1 MVKNT
6 HGGSKHKSQA
16 RKDTQQSNIQNNIE
30 PNGPLERWAHVT
42 KLFGNGMCQVITHDD
57 SPLTLTCHIRGKFRG
72 KNKKHNNLS
81 LNSIIIIG
89 LRDWETQLKNCDL
102 IAISNSFHHSND
114 HNDLNTDS
122 FHFSHHQ
129 DDSNLLSHHD
139 LSHQHLSHHDLS
151 HHDHDLDLDLDNI

>member
-129 DDSNLLSHHD
+129 DDSNLLLQHQHLDLHHD
-139 LSHQHLSHHDLS
+139 LHHHLHHDL
-151 HHDHDLDLDLDNI
+151 HHDLDLDNI

>member
-30 PNGPLERWAHVT
+30 PNGPNERWAHVT
-42 KLFGNGMCQVITHDD
+42 KLYGNGMCEVITHDD

-72 KNKKHNNLS
+72 KNKKHNNVS

-89 LRDWETQLKNCDL
+89 LRDWETQVKNCDL

-114 HNDLNTDS
+114 SNDLNTDS
-122 FHFSHHQ
+122 FHFSHHLDHNLHHNPHHNLDHNLQHNLQ
-129 DDSNLLSHHD
+129 DNL
-139 LSHQHLSHHDLS
+139 QHIDF
-151 HHDHDLDLDLDNI
+151 DIDYI

>member
-42 KLFGNGMCQVITHDD
+42 KLYGNGMCEVITHDD

-72 KNKKHNNLS
+72 KNKKHNNIS

-122 FHFSHHQ
+122 FHFSHHSSLDFTTPPLQ
-129 DDSNLLSHHD
+129 HTTLT
-139 LSHQHLSHHDLS
+139 HQHTTLHDQ
-151 HHDHDLDLDLDNI
+151 HLDIDFDNI